1 LKKPPEE
8 DWKAAISLFGSM
20 FFHPSLTWAELPF
33 LRRHTKLPILLKGIL
48 HPRDAELAL
57 QYGADGI
64 IVSNHGGR
72 QVDGEVA
79 TIDVLPDIID
89 IVRGRIP
96 VLMDSGVRGGADI
109 IKAIA
114 LGASAILIGRP
125 YIYGL
130 AVAG

>member
-1 LKKPPEE
+1 
-8 DWKAAISLFGSM
+8 
-20 FFHPSLTWAELPF
+20 
-33 LRRHTKLPILLKGIL
+33 
-48 HPRDAELAL
+48 
-57 QYGADGI
+57 
-64 IVSNHGGR
+64 

-130 AVAG
+130 AVAGETGVRRIIENLLTDLNLTMANCGIRSIGELNRSFLYRR